1 MVTSR
6 FAVPLIV
13 LLLLTG
19 TLSGCARPTAVV
31 WADGSASPSATLD
44 SPTGSPVASGSAT
57 PSAAPSPSASRSLSA
72 APTTRAPAPPPVPG
86 SSAAANAVLD
96 QTNAWRTAA
105 GLRPYTMLPGLI
117 ASAHKHNLVMIA
129 GCGLSHRCPNEPSL
143 GDRIRAQGVQWHTAG
158 ENIGESGPHAN
169 TTAAITDAAKGLNQA
184 MFNEKPPDDG
194 HRRNLL
200 SSGFTHIGIDVVR
213 DSHGTVWLTED
224 FTG

>member
-6 FAVPLIV
+6 FAIPLIV

-19 TLSGCARPTAVV
+19 TLSGCARPGTAV
-31 WADGSASPSATLD
+31 WADSSASPSTAVD
-44 SPTGSPVASGSAT
+44 APSGAPDASESPS
-57 PSAAPSPSASRSLSA
+57 PSAAPSPAPSRS
-72 APTTRAPAPPPVPG
+72 PTPAPASTTPKPPPVPG
-86 SSAAANAVLD
+86 SSAAANAVLA

-105 GLRPYTMLPGLI
+105 GLRPYTMLPGLV

-143 GDRIRAQGVQWHTAG
+143 GDRIRAQGVQWQTAG
-158 ENIGESGPHAN
+158 ENIGESGPHPDT
-169 TTAAITDAAKGLNQA
+169 TTAITTAAKGLNTA

-200 SSGFTHIGIDVVR
+200 SSSFRYIGIDVVR